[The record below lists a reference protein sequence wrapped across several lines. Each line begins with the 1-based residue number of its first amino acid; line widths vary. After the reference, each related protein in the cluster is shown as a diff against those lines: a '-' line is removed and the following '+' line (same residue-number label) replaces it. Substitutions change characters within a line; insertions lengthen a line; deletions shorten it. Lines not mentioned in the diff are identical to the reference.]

1 MSRLSFFNYIRR
13 LDPLYNR
20 LASLLFLRVLLYSK
34 EGRNTLYDIITLYK
48 ENLKVAYRL
57 SL

>member
-1 MSRLSFFNYIRR
+1 MSQLSFFNYIRR

-20 LASLLFLRVLLYSK
+20 LASLLFLQVLLYNK
-34 EGRNTLYDIITLYK
+34 EGCNTLYDIITLYK